1 MVGGA
6 MALLLGSDGAMASIL
21 ASGTLHAQIWAL

>member
-1 MVGGA
+1 MVGSA

-21 ASGTLHAQIWAL
+21 AGGALQAQIWAL